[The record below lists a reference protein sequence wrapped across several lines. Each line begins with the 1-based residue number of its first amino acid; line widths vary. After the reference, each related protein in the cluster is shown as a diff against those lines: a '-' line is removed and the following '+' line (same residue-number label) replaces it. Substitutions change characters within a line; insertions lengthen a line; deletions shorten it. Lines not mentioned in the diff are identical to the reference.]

1 MALHWPLRGYNI
13 ILLGVSI
20 IGFIKIYMGLKIDSQ
35 IVKGLVQDLNN
46 ITICYW
52 ARYKQFSG

>member
-20 IGFIKIYMGLKIDSQ
+20 LGFIKFYVGLEIDSK

-46 ITICYW
+46 IAICCW
-52 ARYKQFSG
+52 AKA